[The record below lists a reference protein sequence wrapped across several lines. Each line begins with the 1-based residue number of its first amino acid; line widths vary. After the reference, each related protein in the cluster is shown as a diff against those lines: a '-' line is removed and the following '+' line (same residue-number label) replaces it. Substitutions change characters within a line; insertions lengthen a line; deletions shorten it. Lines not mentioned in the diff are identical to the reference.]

1 MIDQLLFPQQS
12 IYKKGV
18 RSRQEFSNKSTGLGP
33 YIMFFFF
40 VSLTT
45 QRIKFNT
52 SLKKE
57 KQNQSNQKK
66 YKPKKQKKGEKPGV
80 DLLCFLFGCLLLL
93 GSFLVILPVSLF
105 FCESVFGSAFVVFWL
120 VGLTI
125 LKNMKVNGKDY
136 PIYYGK

>member
-33 YIMFFFF
+33 YIMFSFFF

-52 SLKKE
+52 SIKKE
-57 KQNQSNQKK
+57 KTRPEQSEKIQTKK
-66 YKPKKQKKGEKPGV
+66 TKKGGN
-80 DLLCFLFGCLLLL
+80 
-93 GSFLVILPVSLF
+93 PVL
-105 FCESVFGSAFVVFWL
+105 
-120 VGLTI
+120 
-125 LKNMKVNGKDY
+125 
-136 PIYYGK
+136 IYYVFFLGVSSSFGVFSGDSSSQLVFL